1 MILIEDEI
9 NDIDGQT
16 VTIRNID
23 ASSVSNLITE
33 YKCPRSGSYCIVF
46 EQEGERKINLTI

>member
-9 NDIDGQT
+9 NDIDSQT

-33 YKCPRSGSYCIVF
+33 YECPRSGSYCIVF